1 MHKRSSRDN
10 RAELQHLQGE
20 DRLQAAVRIMHEGR
34 DLDLVRTAIGILGE
48 AESPALRDDLI
59 AKYQWCHAQAVRRDG
74 GGYIRA
80 AIVRALRPVSDPADG
95 ALFQLAMSTYEID
108 GAMELC
114 GDLRAVGLLAMNDI
128 DPELAANWAARL
140 MLDPQVTFSG
150 DPATTAI
157 RLLAS
162 HGNLAPIFGM
172 VSWGTG
178 RSDVLAEGL
187 RNLTDLHA
195 DLLPLLIERYGE
207 SEDEQVILGL
217 FELLLGHATR
227 DTWRKWMETWFRTT
241 TVMDLYGIVAMQVV
255 GSRSEV
261 LITMLQELREME
273 SDRLRLQM
281 LDQALLLA

>member
-1 MHKRSSRDN
+1 MYKRSSRDN
-10 RAELQHLQGE
+10 RAELQHLEGDE
-20 DRLQAAVRIMHEGR
+20 RLRAAVRIMHESR

-48 AESPALRDDLI
+48 AESPTLRDELL
-59 AKYQWCHAQAVRRDG
+59 AKYARCQAQAARRDG

-80 AIVRALRPVSDPADG
+80 AIVRAIRSVSDPADA
-95 ALFQLAMSTYEID
+95 ALFQQAMTTYEID

-114 GDLRAVGLLAMNDI
+114 GDLRAVGLLAMNDV

-150 DPATTAI
+150 DPANTAI

-187 RNLTDLHA
+187 RNLVDAPLA
-195 DLLPLLIERYGE
+195 LLPLLVERYEE
-207 SEDEQVILGL
+207 SEDEQIILGL
-217 FELLLGHATR
+217 FELLLGHASR
-227 DTWRKWMETWFRTT
+227 DTWRAWIEQWFRTT

-261 LITMLQELREME
+261 LITMLRQLRDTE
-273 SDRLRLQM
+273 SDGMRRQM
-281 LDQALLLA
+281 LEQTLTLA

>member
-1 MHKRSSRDN
+1 MQKRTSREH
-10 RAELQHLQGE
+10 RAELQQLEGD
-20 DRLQAAVRIMHEGR
+20 DRIQAAMRIMHESR

-59 AKYQWCHAQAVRRDG
+59 AKYEWCHTQAARRDG

-80 AIVRALRPVSDPADG
+80 AIVRALRPVSDPAD
-95 ALFQLAMSTYEID
+95 ASLFQQAMSTYEID
-108 GAMELC
+108 GAMELF

-150 DPATTAI
+150 DPANTAI

-217 FELLLGHATR
+217 FELLLGHTTR
-227 DTWRKWMETWFRTT
+227 DSWREWMERWFRTT

-261 LITMLQELREME
+261 LITMLRQVRATEADGLR
-273 SDRLRLQM
+273 RQM
-281 LDQALLLA
+281 LDQALTLA